1 MKKKD
6 DLEIKSHRELLVL
19 KMINDAS
26 VPIGSYTLMDMLEE
40 MGVNLSTATIGRV
53 LSSLDKK
60 GFVERKSFKGRVIT
74 KMGET
79 AIKRSNNAKALDDI
93 QEKLKKLLNS
103 DLLQH
108 FLDVLVARRAIQ
120 VETAG
125 LAAIKR
131 TEEQVKKL
139 EQLESQRLKDY
150 NEKNISNPKLDIEIH
165 RTIAEASK
173 NEALIILSEMIVVL
187 GQQCE
192 LFDEMRNNMDN
203 PYFISHEKIIKAI
216 KKGIRKD
223 AEKAMLNHINSLIKD
238 VEEFWEGHNV

>member
-79 AIKRSNNAKALDDI
+79 AIKRTNNAKALNDI

-131 TEEQVKKL
+131 TEEQVVKL
-139 EQLESQRLKDY
+139 EELESQRLKDY
-150 NEKNISNPKLDIEIH
+150 NENNISNPKLDIEIH

-223 AEKAMLNHINSLIKD
+223 AEKAMLNHINTLIKD
-238 VEEFWEGHNV
+238 VKEFWKGHNV